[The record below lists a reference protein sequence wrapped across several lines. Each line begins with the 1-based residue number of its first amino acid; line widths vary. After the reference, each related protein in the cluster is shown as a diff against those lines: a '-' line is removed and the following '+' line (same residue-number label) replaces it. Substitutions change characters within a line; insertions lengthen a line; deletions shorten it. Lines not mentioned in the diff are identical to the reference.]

1 MNIRGILRRASAILM
16 AVLIVIGTTPVSVYR
31 AEEEQGTATLT
42 VIADVNIVDVSV
54 NDAEGNAME
63 TYATPIEGGVLYDGL
78 PAGSEYI
85 ITVEPKDNNTHAI
98 YSVTDETSAEI
109 NDVILGGV
117 YSQTITPTD
126 GDALTRTIDIET
138 FYDYTVIMDTSKGT
152 VEVKD
157 AEDNTIEGITDDT
170 GNITSFKLSDK
181 RGYTFSYSTDN
192 DKFDSINGIDLGGVT
207 THTVDVDG
215 SQLEA
220 NVGSNVDEIA
230 FYSQIDQK
238 ITVNLPAEHLS
249 MGNINFTE
257 DGLGNTEFIVKKGST
272 PILTIDPKG
281 NVFKS
286 ITVNGNPETIDDP
299 DAIFTKAFS
308 EIVSNQGVEVE
319 FLEKHTVSF
328 VVNGGDNAEI
338 TVNTAPMQSDMLIS
352 ETQDVT
358 LAVKAVTDGYYVS
371 NIAIDGEELTVGDT
385 TVVEGA
391 YVHSFKMPQKDITV
405 TIDITPLTDTRVE
418 YTDEVLE
425 WTGINFQTDV
435 TNHKVVLP
443 HTTEVVLS
451 KTGYNVTLTKNSTA
465 TASVIVDKN
474 GDTVT
479 TITDVWA
486 YATNPSV
493 SLADSMIHYK
503 LVNPLS
509 IVIDET
515 APTVTNA
522 TEGTT
527 LWYGPNSNN
536 TRITVDATDTE
547 TAVTHVVYFSSE
559 QNDVTT
565 IKNGTPLTK
574 NGNTYTFDAIY
585 TDGVA
590 DATTYYIYAVNESD
604 AYSEVRQVVG
614 VDAEG
619 PSISK
624 MKADTTTAFLQKLFT
639 NQETITVEVTASDAK
654 SNVKSFRLGVIE
666 NGGEERS
673 VDPVNVVYNNDD
685 GTFTATYSLTLIQY
699 KEYTIKAY
707 ATDNMNNEC
716 LAYTVCQD
724 TQGNAVSGLI
734 YFDITAPSITLKTTN
749 ATYPVSVDANKFYV
763 KTANHGDAVT
773 STGFTMHLSAKDYTD
788 DAEKPYVSGISK
800 YTVAVNDIIV
810 TTQDVSTAEKKVELE
825 NITITTADLLQ
836 EQQTGSYKI
845 TLTVYDIAGNQS
857 SKTIYAY
864 IDNTKPEVAS
874 VEYNNQMVTNTSN
887 DYVFY
892 GNTDMSITVN
902 PIDAQDT
909 DSGIKCIEYW
919 FDNQDEDNASVIL
932 TQGNGRQ
939 VFKINIEEDNYKG
952 ALHVKTVD
960 NVGFESDIKTFNI
973 IRESNEKNNSTSD
986 IDMKFA
992 ETALKDA
999 KNNPLY
1005 TDSTEVEVTV
1015 TDTYSGIKSLSW
1027 KVVADYD
1034 TGNNTSGSANVA
1046 YSAQNG
1052 FSVNNDENSAPVT
1065 WTVSNSEKNIATE
1078 IKAKLPIKNDSNE
1091 IKVIVSITDNAGNTR
1106 NLEKVISIDK
1116 AVPVIEVSFDNT
1128 LESGF
1133 YTSRKATITVF
1144 ERNFDASKVITTIT
1158 NTDGTIPKLSE
1169 WGHVADTV
1177 NPDKSKHT
1185 ATIEFAADGDY
1196 TLKVEAKDLGNI
1208 AAKAV
1213 EATPFTVDK
1222 TAPTVTIAYDNNNA
1236 INEKYFAAGRT
1247 ATVTVTEH
1255 NFDANSVVVNGTAT
1269 FGGGATAFPSVS
1281 GWSSNG
1287 DVHTT
1292 TLSFSQDALFKYDVS
1307 VTDKAG
1313 NAIQYVENEFSVDT
1327 TIPEITIT
1335 GVEDMS
1341 ANNGTVAP
1349 IVTITDENYDAN
1361 GVTIELTGANQGRV
1375 EANGSFSDTDNGQVF
1390 NFADFAEEQSNDDLY
1405 TLMVTEID
1413 KAGNTFEDSITFSVN
1428 RFGSVYTLS
1437 DELAAI
1443 NGKYVK
1449 EAVDVVITETN
1460 VDGLDMETVKVVL
1473 TVNGTPKTL
1482 IRGEE
1487 YTISQSGGGGS
1498 WSQYEYRIGKELF
1511 QEDGAYSIAIYS
1523 VDDAG
1528 NVNENINETKEAE
1541 VFFGID
1547 TVNPIITA
1555 IDLESGKTYEA
1566 TAHTAVLSITDNL
1579 ILGDVSI
1586 MVNGEP
1592 AEYTVNG
1599 TDYSFVLNEASSAY
1613 TIVVN
1618 VTDKAGNA
1626 ATMTFEDVWVT
1637 TSAFVR
1643 VMNSPVALA
1652 VGGGVVGVAGIGT
1665 GAFFFLRSKNV
1676 IKVKRK

>member
-1 MNIRGILRRASAILM
+1 MNIRGILRRASAMLL
-16 AVLIVIGTTPVSVYR
+16 AVLTVISSTPVGVYY
-31 AEEEQGTATLT
+31 AAGTATLT
-42 VIADVNIVDVSV
+42 LNVDIDKFAVVVTDANGIVAADADSVEGIVSYS
-54 NDAEGNAME
+54 A
-63 TYATPIEGGVLYDGL
+63 L
-78 PAGSEYI
+78 PAGVEY
-85 ITVEPKDNNTHAI
+85 VV
-98 YSVTDETSAEI
+98 SVTPIDSLAHAVYAVIDENDATATGEI
-109 NDVILGGV
+109 ADGV
-117 YSQTITPTD
+117 YTENITPGD
-126 GDALTRTIDIET
+126 GATLTRTVTAET
-138 FYDYTVIMDTSKGT
+138 FYNYTVNMDTTKGS
-152 VEVKD
+152 VGVSDGVDEVTPVSS
-157 AEDNTIEGITDDT
+157 ENNVITY
-170 GNITSFKLSDK
+170 KLSDK
-181 RGYTFSYSTDN
+181 KNYTFIYVALEN
-192 DKFDSINGIDLGGVT
+192 ERFDTFNGTSLNGVET
-207 THTVDVDG
+207 YTENIVGDE
-215 SQLEA
+215 LEA
-220 NVGSNVDEIA
+220 NAVAGTNA
-230 FYSQIDQK
+230 ATLKFYSEVDCTIR
-238 ITVNLPAEHLS
+238 VNLPAAHVS
-249 MGNINFTE
+249 MDGLTGVEDGSGNIVFT
-257 DGLGNTEFIVKKGST
+257 VKKGST
-272 PILTIDPKG
+272 PTLNIDPLG
-281 NVFKS
+281 HVFKS
-286 ITVNGNPETIDDP
+286 IIIGENEEILENKEAV
-299 DAIFTKAFS
+299 FTKTFS
-308 EIVSNQGVEVE
+308 EVLEDKEVNVE

-352 ETQDVT
+352 ETQMVT

-371 NIAIDGEELTVGDT
+371 NINIDGEELTVGDT
-385 TVVEGA
+385 TVVDGA
-391 YVHSFKMPQKDITV
+391 YVHSFEMPQKDITV

-451 KTGYNVTLTKNSTA
+451 KTGYNVALTKNSTA

-515 APTVTNA
+515 APTVTKA
-522 TEGTT
+522 SEGVA
-527 LWYGPNSNN
+527 LWYGPNKK
-536 TRITVDATDTE
+536 TTTVSVDVADTE
-547 TAVTHVVYFSSE
+547 TAVTNVVYFTSA
-559 QNDVTT
+559 QNDVAD

-590 DATTYYIYAVNESD
+590 DTTYYIYAVNESD
-604 AYSEVRQVVG
+604 AYTEVRQVVG

-619 PSISK
+619 PVISK

-639 NQETITVEVTASDAK
+639 NQEIITVEVTASDEK